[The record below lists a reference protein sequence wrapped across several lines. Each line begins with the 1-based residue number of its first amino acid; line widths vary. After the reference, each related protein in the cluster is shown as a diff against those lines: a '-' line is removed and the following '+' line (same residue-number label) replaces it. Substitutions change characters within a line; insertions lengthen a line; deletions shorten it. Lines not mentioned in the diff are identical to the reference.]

1 MKEIKN
7 KTMKNLIN
15 QDYITLSKDPSLVF
29 KLTDDENLYELIPNL
44 DKQNIYGLIAY
55 SIISV
60 SKKFETIHILYL
72 LDLKTYTF
80 VNIEISKDNFRS
92 THIKTMLNNS
102 NVPDESIIT
111 TLNNSPFTTSSVM
124 EYFKS
129 KNIKHYYY
137 NKKHYTPIIDY
148 TKNYLH
154 GMVLMTMLNNS
165 KVTDNDIKNLAKVW
179 NKEGKP
185 MIASVAKADGLKPNL
200 LYYK

>member
-1 MKEIKN
+1 M
-7 KTMKNLIN
+7 N
-15 QDYITLSKDPSLVF
+15 QDYIKLSKNPSLVF
-29 KLTDDENLYELIPNL
+29 KLTKDEGLYESIPNPN
-44 DKQNIYGLIAY
+44 DKNIYGLITY

-60 SKKFETIHILYL
+60 NKKFETIHILYL

-80 VNIEISKDNFRS
+80 INIEVSDVNFRS
-92 THIKTMLNNS
+92 TDIKAMLNKS
-102 NVPDESIIT
+102 DISDESIII

-129 KNIKHYYY
+129 RNIAHYYY
-137 NKKHYTPIIDY
+137 SKKHYTPIIDY

-154 GMVLMTMLNNS
+154 GMILITILNNF
-165 KVTDNDIKNLAKVW
+165 KITDNDVKNLAKVW

-185 MIASVAKADGLKPNL
+185 MIDTVAKPQNLKPNL